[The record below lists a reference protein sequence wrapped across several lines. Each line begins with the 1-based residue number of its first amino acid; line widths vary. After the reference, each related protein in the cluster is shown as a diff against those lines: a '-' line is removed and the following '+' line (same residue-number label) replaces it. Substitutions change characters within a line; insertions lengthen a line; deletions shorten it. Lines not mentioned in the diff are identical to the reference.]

1 MSNSSISEMKKDL
14 SLEDQDQIAD
24 ETKIENYEL
33 DRAIKMECDEICI
46 PAMIQF
52 LYFRCGINAYLY
64 DKKDRPNEYYDVE
77 TRQPYTHEQ
86 VLEMIRTGRRNKD

>member
-1 MSNSSISEMKKDL
+1 MNNSNITEKKL
-14 SLEDQDQIAD
+14 D
-24 ETKIENYEL
+24 ERTIDVTRNENYEL
-33 DRAIKMECDEICI
+33 DRAFKTECDEVCI
-46 PAMIQF
+46 PAVVQF

-86 VLEMIRTGRRNKD
+86 VLEMIKTGRRNRD